1 MADLRLEGITKRFGK
16 VIAIDNLSLH
26 VRSHE
31 FVVLVGASGCGKT
44 TLLRVVAGLERAES
58 GEIYMGGECVNQVS
72 VGKRNVQMIF
82 QSYALWPH
90 MKVFDRR
97 RYSNLGFPLKIRN
110 WTPDA
115 IVSRVQDVARRV
127 GLEDALFS
135 RRPDTLSAG
144 QRQRVALS
152 RALTTA
158 PQIFLMDEPMANLD
172 PPSRTRVR
180 YEIKK
185 LHREMGTTT
194 LFVTHNMTD
203 AFEMADRMAI
213 MRDGKIAQI
222 GTEEELRRHPADQ
235 YVVDFL
241 HS

>member
-1 MADLRLEGITKRFGK
+1 MSDLRLEGITKRFGK
-16 VIAIDNLSLH
+16 VTAIDNLSL
-26 VRSHE
+26 RIRARE
-31 FVVLVGASGCGKT
+31 FLVLVGASGCGKT
-44 TLLRVVAGLERAES
+44 TLLRIVAGLERPDS
-58 GEIYMGGECVNQVS
+58 GEIYMGGACVNLIP

-90 MKVFDRR
+90 MKVFDERK
-97 RYSNLGFPLKIRN
+97 YSNLGFPLKIRN
-110 WTPDA
+110 WTPDSIMA
-115 IVSRVQDVARRV
+115 RVQEVARRV
-127 GLEDALFS
+127 GLENTLFS
-135 RRPDTLSAG
+135 RQPDTLSAG
-144 QRQRVALS
+144 QKQRVALS

-172 PPSRTRVR
+172 PPSRARVR
-180 YEIKK
+180 HEIKK

-213 MRDGKIAQI
+213 MRDGHLVQL
-222 GTEEELRRHPADQ
+222 GTEEELRRAPADQ